1 MTKQWA
7 RLTDSQ
13 WAKVSQYLNTT
24 RKRKHDLRNIFD
36 AILWF
41 VRTGSQW
48 RNLDSQFPSYKIVFY
63 YFNKWSKDFTLEKMN
78 ESLLREERREI
89 HSKEES
95 PSLLLVD
102 AQSVR
107 LDPRIGADRGID
119 GGKNVNGRKRSILTD
134 TLGRIWRVEVHS
146 ANTHDGIA
154 GKDLVYPN
162 FTDQME
168 RAKKILGDHAYR
180 GQFNDLI
187 KQVDQSVIFE
197 CPSRIEGTKGFVVE
211 AKRWVVERTFAWF
224 NFYRRIT
231 KDHERTVRNSATWII
246 VANIQMVISSLCP
259 NGS

>member
-48 RNLDSQFPSYKIVFY
+48 RNLDSQFPSYKIVF
-63 YFNKWSKDFTLEKMN
+63 
-78 ESLLREERREI
+78 
-89 HSKEES
+89 
-95 PSLLLVD
+95 
-102 AQSVR
+102 
-107 LDPRIGADRGID
+107 
-119 GGKNVNGRKRSILTD
+119 LTD
-134 TLGRIWRVEVHS
+134 TLGCIGRVEVHS

-168 RAKKILGDHAYR
+168 RAEKILGDHAYR
-180 GQFNDLI
+180 GQFKDLI
-187 KQVDQSVIFE
+187 KQVGQSVVFE
-197 CPSRIEGTKGFVVE
+197 CPSRIEGTKGFVAE
-211 AKRWVVERTFAWF
+211 TKRWVVERTFAWF
-224 NFYRRIT
+224 NFYPD
-231 KDHERTVRNSATWII
+231 KTV
-246 VANIQMVISSLCP
+246 
-259 NGS
+259 